1 MLAHRRFLTLALLLM
16 IGTGAVL
23 AASAL
28 VFAQDKSH
36 VDDAQHT
43 HGREAIVAT
52 MPGQE
57 AFGTIQERIQDCPPS
72 APVRQI

>member
-1 MLAHRRFLTLALLLM
+1 MSERRHILTLALLLL

-36 VDDAQHT
+36 CSTPANVH
-43 HGREAIVAT
+43 
-52 MPGQE
+52 
-57 AFGTIQERIQDCPPS
+57 
-72 APVRQI
+72 